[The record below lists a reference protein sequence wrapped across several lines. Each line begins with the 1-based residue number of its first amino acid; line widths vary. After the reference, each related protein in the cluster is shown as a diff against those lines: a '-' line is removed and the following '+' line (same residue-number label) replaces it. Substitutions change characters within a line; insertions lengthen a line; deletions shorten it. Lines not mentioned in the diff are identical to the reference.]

1 MTLRPGS
8 ITARLTLGLGVIALS
23 VFSASGI
30 LLHRSL
36 ASDLEAADLESL
48 HGKTQLVLHFI
59 DEARKSRDARALEHH
74 LDDLSMGHVGLHI
87 WLQSASGDTVY
98 GKALP
103 TPQPDPET
111 VQFNQVVLSDG
122 ARLDALDTRLSDLPP
137 WPRGLLRVGIDTQ
150 PRLRLLAI
158 HRNTLLAVC
167 ALGIALTVVLSG
179 LAIGRGLATVKRL
192 SADASEITPELPGKR
207 LSDTPHDH
215 ELKGLIHAFNAVL
228 DRLES
233 AYVQMEEFNAN
244 VAHELRTPLA
254 TMINGI
260 QVMLSGRRAGEELR
274 EALASTLE
282 DLEQMN
288 ALVGDM
294 LFLARADRGHRA
306 QGLESVDLGA
316 EADRALRYCD
326 ALLQEAG
333 VSAVREGAA
342 VMSCNPPLIRRALV
356 NLLVNAIRYTPR
368 GKEVLVEIQSATAWV
383 RITVF
388 NPGLEIPAA
397 VHARMFDRF
406 FRADAEPARAG
417 EGQGLGLS
425 IVKAIARMHG
435 GRVFAEYSGGG
446 NRIGLEIPAH
456 SPGSAG

>member
-8 ITARLTLGLGVIALS
+8 ITARLTLGLGVIALG
-23 VFSASGI
+23 VFSVSGV

-36 ASDLEAADLESL
+36 ASDLAAADLESL

-59 DEARKSRDARALEHH
+59 DEARKSQDAETLKHH
-74 LDDLSMGHVGLHI
+74 LGDLSMGHVGLHI

-98 GKALP
+98 GGALP
-103 TPQPDPET
+103 APAADPET
-111 VQFNQVVLSDG
+111 AQFTRVALGDG
-122 ARLDALDTRLSDLPP
+122 ARLDALDTRLPDLPP
-137 WPRGLLRVGIDTQ
+137 WPRGLVRVGIDTQ

-158 HRNTLLAVC
+158 HRNTLLSVC
-167 ALGIALTVVLSG
+167 ALGIVLTVVLSG

-192 SADASEITPELPGKR
+192 SADASEITPEQLDKR
-207 LSDTPHDH
+207 LSDTPNDH
-215 ELKGLIHAFNAVL
+215 ELEGLVQAFNAVL
-228 DRLES
+228 DRLEA
-233 AYVQMEEFNAN
+233 AYAQMEAFNAN

-260 QVMLSGRRAGEELR
+260 QVTLSGRRANEELK

-288 ALVGDM
+288 ALVSDM

-316 EADRALRYCD
+316 EADRTLRYCD

-333 VSAVREGAA
+333 VSARRVGAA
-342 VMSCNPPLIRRALV
+342 VVSCNPPLIHRALV
-356 NLLVNAIRYTPR
+356 NLLLNAIRYTPR
-368 GKEVLVEIQSATAWV
+368 GKEVLVEIEPSTACV
-383 RITVF
+383 RIAVF
-388 NPGLEIPAA
+388 NPGLEIATA

-406 FRADAEPARAG
+406 FRADTTPARAG

-425 IVKAIARMHG
+425 IVAAIARMHG
-435 GRVFAEYSGGG
+435 GRVFAEFTGAG
-446 NRIGLEIPAH
+446 NRIGLEIPAP
-456 SPGSAG
+456 SSRGLA